1 MVTVGE
7 NKKRNTRKG
16 RETQKK
22 HYALG
27 VRRAEGRGSTLTLA
41 TRAIRGSR
49 INKRR
54 NQLKLKK
61 LCVTGQRHGAM
72 SHSSWRFQGITY
84 KSSLKINEFNSCRAE
99 CDIS

>member
-1 MVTVGE
+1 MI
-7 NKKRNTRKG
+7 
-16 RETQKK
+16 TQKK
-22 HYALG
+22 D
-27 VRRAEGRGSTLTLA
+27 RRAEGRGSTLTKLA
-41 TRAIRGSR
+41 TQALCGSR

-61 LCVTGQRHGAM
+61 LCVTVQRQVAM
-72 SHSSWRFQGITY
+72 SHSSWHFQGITY